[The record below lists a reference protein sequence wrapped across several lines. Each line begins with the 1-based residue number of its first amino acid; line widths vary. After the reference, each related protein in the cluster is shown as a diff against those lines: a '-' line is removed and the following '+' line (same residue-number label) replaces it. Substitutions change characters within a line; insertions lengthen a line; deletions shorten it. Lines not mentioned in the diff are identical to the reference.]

1 MDKEFK
7 MISTE
12 LLQKFLKIK
21 KEDLAKYD
29 PEQLRLILGVFRY
42 VVRSLE
48 REVNERDV
56 KGSCPQL
63 SKTK

>member
-1 MDKEFK
+1 

-29 PEQLRLILGVFRY
+29 PEQLRLMLGVFRY

-48 REVNERDV
+48 REVNERDTE
-56 KGSCPQL
+56 GLCPQL